1 MKIQIIIGA
10 AAALSLSGCVQNQ
23 YADSNS
29 NAQTGALIGGIAGGL
44 LGASSSDNKLI
55 KGVVGGAI
63 GAAVGGAIGQQ
74 LDRQAE
80 DLRRDIDNEDVG
92 IVNTGSELRVTMPQD
107 LLFDVDSTALR
118 PDLRSDLTA
127 LAGNL
132 NDYPDTTVMV
142 IGHTDSTGSD
152 DYNYDLSDRR
162 AAVVA
167 YELRTNGVTPGRIEA
182 FGRGESQ
189 PVASNESEYGRS
201 QNRRVEIIIRPNAV

>member
-1 MKIQIIIGA
+1 MKIQIVIGA
-10 AAALSLSGCVQNQ
+10 VAALSLSACVQNQ
-23 YADSNS
+23 YAGSNS
-29 NAQTGALIGGIAGGL
+29 NAQTGAVIGGIAGGL

-118 PDLRSDLTA
+118 PVLRSDLIA

-162 AAVVA
+162 AAVVS
-167 YELRTNGVTPGRIEA
+167 YELRTNGVAPGRIES